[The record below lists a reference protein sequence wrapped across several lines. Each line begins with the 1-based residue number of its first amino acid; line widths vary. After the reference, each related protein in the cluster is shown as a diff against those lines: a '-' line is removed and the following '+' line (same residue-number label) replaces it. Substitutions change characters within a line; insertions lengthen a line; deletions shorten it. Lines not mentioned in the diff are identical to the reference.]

1 MLDKDGGPIQGV
13 VNQCHAPIMLDES
26 NRICYQPSYYI
37 LEQIS
42 RTVQPGTV
50 SIKTTTDADIAKT
63 AVIDEA
69 GNISVMLGNVT
80 DAAQT
85 VRVVDQDSAVSVT
98 LQPHSLTPVTFRDDY
113 RPGNGINPDLS
124 EELVKP
130 IHAVASTL
138 KNPVFNYRAESAV
151 DDNLRTRWASDW
163 TDEERITFE
172 LLSRSN
178 VSGVEL

>member
-1 MLDKDGGPIQGV
+1 MLDKDGKPTQGV
-13 VNQCHAPIMLDES
+13 VNQCHAPIMLDEN

-37 LEQIS
+37 LKQIS

-50 SIKTTTDADIAKT
+50 SIKPTTDADIAKT

-85 VRVVDQDSAVSVT
+85 VCVVDQDRAVSVT
-98 LQPHSLTPVTFRDDY
+98 FQPHSLTTVTFRDDY

-124 EELVKP
+124 EELGKP

-138 KNPVFNYRAESAV
+138 KNPVFTIGQNPPRMTIPEPDGPATGPMRSASPSSCCR
-151 DDNLRTRWASDW
+151 DPMCPAWN
-163 TDEERITFE
+163 
-172 LLSRSN
+172 
-178 VSGVEL
+178 